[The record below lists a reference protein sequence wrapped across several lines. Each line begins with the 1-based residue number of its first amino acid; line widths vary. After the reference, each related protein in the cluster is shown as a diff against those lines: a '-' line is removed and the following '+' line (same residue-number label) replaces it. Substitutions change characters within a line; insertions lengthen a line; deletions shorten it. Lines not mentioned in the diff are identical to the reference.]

1 VTPGAGSPPRIG
13 IIHDLHCYGGVATY
27 HLTLSETPSS
37 RVAWS
42 AMAVPILQRF
52 DPELFRRLERP
63 VFSPESPPAGTDG
76 LVTRVGDWPS
86 AVQAVV
92 DRSDIVLVWGKLIV
106 PGLERVDFQGKPVV
120 VQAFGACQW
129 TRDLVKGLV
138 PFGTHGMAISAAAAA
153 TFPSHFRDRVRVC
166 WPGIAAEEVSPTTTR
181 EQVRQAWGLA
191 PGDRAIGYLGRISP
205 EKNPWLLLDLLSE
218 GDARTHVIYAGHIWH
233 TEMPAM
239 DPERRR
245 RVHLLPPPERMP
257 DVLVGLDAL
266 VLASPSEGFS
276 LLLIEAWANR
286 IPTIATRVG
295 SIPELERRE
304 GEMVIPLPRSPA
316 AAHLRLAV
324 DLLDS
329 PEAARI
335 VDNAHRVVREQ
346 LTAANAVSR
355 FDEIVAWV
363 AGRD

>member
-1 VTPGAGSPPRIG
+1 VRPTRGSPPRIG
-13 IIHDLHCYGGVATY
+13 IIHDLHCHGGVATY

-52 DPELFRRLERP
+52 NPALFRRLERP
-63 VFSPESPPAGTDG
+63 VFSPESYRVGTEG
-76 LVTRVGDWPS
+76 LVTKTDDWPA

-92 DRSDIVLVWGKLIV
+92 DRSDVILVWGKLIV
-106 PGLERVDFQGKPVV
+106 PGLEHVDFQGKPVI

-129 TRDLVKGLV
+129 TRDLVKDLV
-138 PFGTHGMAISAAAAA
+138 PFSTHGMAISAAAAA

-166 WPGIAAEEVSPTTTR
+166 WPGIAAEEVRPTATR
-181 EQVRQAWGLA
+181 EQVRAEWGLA
-191 PGDRAIGYLGRISP
+191 PGDRAIGYLGRMSP
-205 EKNPWLLLDLLSE
+205 EKNPWLLLDLLAE
-218 GDARTHVIYAGHIWH
+218 GDSRTHLIYAGEIWH
-233 TEMPAM
+233 TEVPAM

-245 RVHLLPPPERMP
+245 RVHLLPPPARMP

-304 GEMVIPLPRSPA
+304 GELVIPLPRSPRGE
-316 AAHLRLAV
+316 HLRLAV
-324 DLLDS
+324 GLLDS
-329 PEAARI
+329 PEVATM
-335 VDNAHRVVREQ
+335 VENAHRIVREQ
-346 LTAANAVSR
+346 LTAGQAVSR
-355 FDEIVAWV
+355 FEEIVDWALR
-363 AGRD
+363 GE

>member
-1 VTPGAGSPPRIG
+1 MPAAESRARVG
-13 IIHDLHCYGGVATY
+13 IIHDLHCHGGVATY
-27 HLTLSETPSS
+27 HLTLSENPSS

-52 DPELFRRLERP
+52 NPRLFQRLERP
-63 VFSPESPPAGTDG
+63 VFSPESRGGSEG
-76 LVTRVGDWPS
+76 LVTRVEDWAA

-92 DRSDIVLVWGKLIV
+92 DRSDVILVWGKLIV

-120 VQAFGACQW
+120 AQAFGACQW
-129 TRDLVKGLV
+129 TRDLVKDLV
-138 PFGTHGMAISAAAAA
+138 PFSTHGMAISAAAAA

-166 WPGIAAEEVSPTTTR
+166 WPGIAAEEARPTTTR
-181 EQVRQAWGLA
+181 EQVRREWGLA

-218 GDARTHVIYAGHIWH
+218 QDSRTHLIYAGEIWH
-233 TEMPAM
+233 TQVPDM
-239 DPERRR
+239 DPARRR
-245 RVHLLPPPERMP
+245 RVHLLPPPRRMP

-295 SIPELERRE
+295 SVPELERQE
-304 GEMVIPLPRSPA
+304 GEMVIPLPRSPRGD
-316 AAHLRLAV
+316 HLRLAV
-324 DLLDS
+324 ELLDS
-329 PEAARI
+329 PEVETI
-335 VDNAHRVVREQ
+335 VGNAHRVAREQ
-346 LTAANAVSR
+346 LTAASAVSR
-355 FDEIVAWV
+355 FEGIVDWV
-363 AGRD
+363 LGGG

>member
-1 VTPGAGSPPRIG
+1 MPAPDGRARVG
-13 IIHDLHCYGGVATY
+13 ILHDLHCHGGVATY
-27 HLTLSETPSS
+27 HLTLSENPSA

-52 DPELFRRLERP
+52 NPALFRRLARP
-63 VFSPESPPAGTDG
+63 VFSPESRLGTEG
-76 LVTRVGDWPS
+76 LVTTVHDWP
-86 AVQAVV
+86 AAAQAVV
-92 DRSDIVLVWGKLIV
+92 DRSDLVLVWGKLIV

-129 TRDLVKGLV
+129 TRDLVTDLV

-166 WPGIAAEEVSPTTTR
+166 WPGIAAEETRPTASR
-181 EQVRQAWGLA
+181 EQVRREWGLSA
-191 PGDRAIGYLGRISP
+191 GDRAIGYLGRISP

-218 GDARTHVIYAGHIWH
+218 GDARTHLIYAGEIWH
-233 TEMPAM
+233 TEVPPM
-239 DPERRR
+239 DAARRR
-245 RVHLLPPPERMP
+245 RVHLLPSPGRMP

-295 SIPELERRE
+295 SVPELERRE
-304 GEMVIPLPRSPA
+304 GEMVIPLPRSPRA
-316 AAHLRLAV
+316 DHLRLAV
-324 DLLDS
+324 ELLDS
-329 PEAARI
+329 PQVASI
-335 VDNAHRVVREQ
+335 VDNAHRVVRQE
-346 LTAANAVSR
+346 LTAAKAVTR
-355 FDEIVAWV
+355 FDEIAAW
-363 AGRD
+363 ALGGG